1 MKKIL
6 ISLSVFF
13 IGFSFAANDT
23 SSSIS
28 GSVNVPGATIT
39 VEHVPTGSRKSSAA
53 NDSGN
58 FNFSGLRPRGPYV
71 ITASAAGFN
80 TERVDN
86 CLLYTSPSPRD

>member
-39 VEHVPTGSRKSSAA
+39 VDTYQLAVLSLQPLMTLVTLT
-53 NDSGN
+53 
-58 FNFSGLRPRGPYV
+58 FPV
-71 ITASAAGFN
+71 
-80 TERVDN
+80 
-86 CLLYTSPSPRD
+86 

>member
-39 VEHVPTGSRKSSAA
+39 VEHVPTGSTKSSAA

-58 FNFSGLRPRGPYV
+58 FNFSGLRPGGPYV

-80 TERVDN
+80 T